1 MAARVEVSDLRK
13 FPLFANLPE
22 EELKVTA
29 GLLRLKPFARREIFC
44 RMEDAADGLYL
55 LFAGLLQAVDI
66 AEDGREIGLNLIKPG
81 NFFGELSVIDG
92 HPRSAHVI
100 ALQPSTVGVI
110 PQNAARDVFYKLPA
124 TAEAMMKHLAALV
137 RNLSAFRALL
147 AIPNAQ
153 QRVYALLQQLAQQMP
168 GGLVTIQ
175 NLPKQQEMAIMINT
189 SRETVSRAIAH
200 LVATGVLE
208 KDFRRL
214 IVRDPT
220 RLRRLASQQPGVGT
234 SRSGMQVSRGARAP
248 GSGRAPPCRGPTA
261 RAIRARATCSPTAAV
276 R

>member
-1 MAARVEVSDLRK
+1 MAARVEVMDLRK

-22 EELKVTA
+22 EELKVTS
-29 GLLRLKPFARREIFC
+29 GLLRLRNYARREIVC
-44 RMEDAADGLYL
+44 RKEDAADGLYL
-55 LFAGLLQAVDI
+55 LFTGSLQAVDI

-81 NFFGELSVIDG
+81 SFFGELSVIDG
-92 HPRSAHVI
+92 QPRSAHVI
-100 ALQPSTVGVI
+100 AIQPSTVGVI
-110 PQNAARDVFYKLPA
+110 PQAAARDVFYKLPA

-168 GGLVTIQ
+168 GGLVAIQ
-175 NLPKQQEMAIMINT
+175 NLPKQQEIAIMINT

-214 IVRDPT
+214 IVRDPV
-220 RLRRLASQQPGVGT
+220 RLRRLASQQG
-234 SRSGMQVSRGARAP
+234 
-248 GSGRAPPCRGPTA
+248 
-261 RAIRARATCSPTAAV
+261 AAV
-276 R
+276 KIAVPASR

>member
-1 MAARVEVSDLRK
+1 MAGRVEVNDLRK

-29 GLLRLKPFARREIFC
+29 GLLRLKAFARREIVC
-44 RMEDAADGLYL
+44 RKDEAPDGLYL
-55 LFAGLLQAVDI
+55 LFTGSLQAVDI

-81 NFFGELSVIDG
+81 SFFGELSVIDG

-100 ALQPSTVGVI
+100 ALQPSTVGLI
-110 PQNAARDVFYKLPA
+110 PQVAAREVFYKLPA

-168 GGLVTIQ
+168 GGLVAIQ
-175 NLPKQQEMAIMINT
+175 NLPKQQEIAIMINT

-200 LVATGVLE
+200 LVAMGVLE

-214 IVRDPT
+214 IVRDPN
-220 RLRRLASQQPGVGT
+220 RLRRIASQQATTGAT
-234 SRSGMQVSRGARAP
+234 IRIGMKVSR
-248 GSGRAPPCRGPTA
+248 
-261 RAIRARATCSPTAAV
+261 
-276 R
+276 

>member
-1 MAARVEVSDLRK
+1 MVGRVEVKDLRK

-22 EELKVTA
+22 QELQVTS
-29 GLLRLKPFARREIFC
+29 GLLRLRSFGRREMVC
-44 RMEDAADGLYL
+44 RKEDAGDGFYL

-81 NFFGELSVIDG
+81 SFFGELSVIDG
-92 HPRSAHVI
+92 QPRSAHVI

-110 PQNAARDVFYKLPA
+110 PLASAREVFYKMPA

-137 RNLSAFRALL
+137 RNLSTFRALL

-153 QRVYALLQQLAQQMP
+153 QRVYALLQQLSQPMP
-168 GGLVTIQ
+168 GGLVVIQ
-175 NLPKQQEMAIMINT
+175 NMPKQQEIAIMINT

-200 LVATGVLE
+200 LVTIGVLE

-214 IVRDPT
+214 IVREPA
-220 RLRRLASQQPGVGT
+220 RLRRLATQAHAEVSLRISVP
-234 SRSGMQVSRGARAP
+234 VSR
-248 GSGRAPPCRGPTA
+248 
-261 RAIRARATCSPTAAV
+261 
-276 R
+276 

>member
-1 MAARVEVSDLRK
+1 MAGRVEVSDLRK

-22 EELKVTA
+22 EELKITA
-29 GLLRLKPFARREIFC
+29 GLLRLKTFARREIVC
-44 RMEDAADGLYL
+44 RKEDAADGLYL

-81 NFFGELSVIDG
+81 SFFGELSVIDG
-92 HPRSAHVI
+92 QPRSAHVI

-110 PQNAARDVFYKLPA
+110 AQNSARDVFYKLPA
-124 TAEAMMKHLAALV
+124 TAEAMMKHLAASV
-137 RNLSAFRALL
+137 RNLSAFRTLL

-168 GGLVTIQ
+168 GGLVAIQ
-175 NLPKQQEMAIMINT
+175 NLPKQQEIAIMINT

-214 IVRDPT
+214 IVRDPN
-220 RLRRLASQQPGVGT
+220 RLRRLASTQAAATGT
-234 SRSGMQVSRGARAP
+234 AVKIGMQASR
-248 GSGRAPPCRGPTA
+248 
-261 RAIRARATCSPTAAV
+261 
-276 R
+276 

>member
-1 MAARVEVSDLRK
+1 MRGSSIEVMDLRK

-22 EELKVTA
+22 EELKITS
-29 GLLRLKPFARREIFC
+29 GLLRMKNFGRRELVC
-44 RMEDAADGLYL
+44 RKEDAADGLYM
-55 LFAGLLQAVDI
+55 LFSGSLQAVDI

-81 NFFGELSVIDG
+81 SFFGELSVIDG
-92 HPRSAHVI
+92 QPRSAHVI
-100 ALQPSTVGVI
+100 ALQPSVVGVI
-110 PQNAARDVFYKLPA
+110 PQQAAREVFYRLPA

-168 GGLVTIQ
+168 GGLVAIQ
-175 NLPKQQEMAIMINT
+175 NLPKQQEIAIMINT

-200 LVATGVLE
+200 LVQTGVIE

-214 IVRDPT
+214 IVRDPH
-220 RLRRLASQQPGVGT
+220 RLRRLATQQVPSTGLRT
-234 SRSGMQVSRGARAP
+234 GMPVSR
-248 GSGRAPPCRGPTA
+248 
-261 RAIRARATCSPTAAV
+261 
-276 R
+276 

>member
-1 MAARVEVSDLRK
+1 MDLRK

-22 EELKVTA
+22 EELKVTSS
-29 GLLRLKPFARREIFC
+29 LMRLRNFGRREIVC
-44 RMEDAADGLYL
+44 RKDEAADGLYL
-55 LFAGLLQAVDI
+55 LFSGSLQAVDI

-81 NFFGELSVIDG
+81 SFFGELSVIDG
-92 HPRSAHVI
+92 LPRSAHII

-110 PQNAARDVFYKLPA
+110 PQAAARDVFYKLPA

-153 QRVYALLQQLAQQMP
+153 QRVYAVLQQLAQQMP
-168 GGLVTIQ
+168 GGLMVIQ
-175 NLPKQQEMAIMINT
+175 NLPKQQEIAIMINT

-200 LVATGVLE
+200 LVASGVIE

-220 RLRRLASQQPGVGT
+220 RLRRLASQQ
-234 SRSGMQVSRGARAP
+234 AP
-248 GSGRAPPCRGPTA
+248 GSGIKIAAPVSR
-261 RAIRARATCSPTAAV
+261 
-276 R
+276 

>member
-1 MAARVEVSDLRK
+1 MAGRVEVKDLRK
-13 FPLFANLPE
+13 FPLFTNLPE
-22 EELKVTA
+22 EELSVTA
-29 GLLRLKPFARREIFC
+29 SLLRLKSFTRREIVC
-44 RMEDAADGLYL
+44 RKEAAADGLYL
-55 LFAGLLQAVDI
+55 LFTGLLQAVDI

-100 ALQPSTVGVI
+100 ALQTSTVGVI
-110 PQNAARDVFYKLPA
+110 AQGAAREVFYKLPA

-137 RNLSAFRALL
+137 RNLSTFRALL

-153 QRVYALLQQLAQQMP
+153 QRVYALLQQLSQQMP
-168 GGLVTIQ
+168 GGLVAIL
-175 NLPKQQEMAIMINT
+175 NLPKQQEIAIMINT

-214 IVRDPT
+214 IVRDPN
-220 RLRRLASQQPGVGT
+220 RLRRLATQQAAGT
-234 SRSGMQVSRGARAP
+234 TVKIGMQVSR
-248 GSGRAPPCRGPTA
+248 
-261 RAIRARATCSPTAAV
+261 
-276 R
+276 